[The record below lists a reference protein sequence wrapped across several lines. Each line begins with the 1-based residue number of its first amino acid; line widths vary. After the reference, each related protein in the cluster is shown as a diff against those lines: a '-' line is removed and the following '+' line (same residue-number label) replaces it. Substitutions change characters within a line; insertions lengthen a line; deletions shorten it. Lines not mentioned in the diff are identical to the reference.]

1 MLRYINIWIWTFSWK
16 NWLQTKEWKI
26 ICSNSFQNYF
36 QCNCR
41 VFVLIADRSSFEE
54 LFSLDFVLVL
64 ILLLFS
70 PYCSGIRVYANAVAC
85 VTTILSGCQPDKLI
99 YIFAAIYTATCYL
112 SKKQFARVSNWLLRI
127 ICNAMTRFIQFLSAY
142 RIEYSWRG

>member
-36 QCNCR
+36 QCNFCINCGSIIVR
-41 VFVLIADRSSFEE
+41 GIIFARFCFGIDSIVA
-54 LFSLDFVLVL
+54 
-64 ILLLFS
+64 S

-127 ICNAMTRFIQFLSAY
+127 ICNVMTRFIQFLSAY